1 MNKKEKKFNQ
11 NILKITLYVNSLN
24 TVKRERLIDWI
35 KKTTKCCLYKIDN
48 FLKSRLKVKR
58 CNKI

>member
-1 MNKKEKKFNQ
+1 MNRKEKKFNQ

-35 KKTTKCCLYKIDN
+35 KKKQLNAVYIKLII
-48 FLKSRLKVKR
+48 F
-58 CNKI
+58 

>member
-1 MNKKEKKFNQ
+1 MNRKEKKFNQ

-35 KKTTKCCLYKIDN
+35 KKN
-48 FLKSRLKVKR
+48 
-58 CNKI
+58 N